1 MRPNTKSRYPTI
13 IASLVAFA
21 IPVALAQSPAAAD
34 AQTSSIFDAYI
45 YGFTPVLINATR
57 ALETAVPDNTTPG
70 RAPINQFAYRDT
82 LATPQD
88 QTIVRPNVDT
98 LYTSAW
104 LSLRNEPMI
113 LHVPDTADRY
123 YLIPMLDAYSNEFA
137 SIGSRTTGNGAGN
150 YAIVGPDWTG
160 PVPENV
166 SGIVRAPT
174 NTVWLLGRTLVQG
187 QSDVQKASAVAR
199 QLLLI
204 PLSEYG
210 KYLHTGTYTPPVGVP
225 VKAPNANF
233 DSQPLLSSPG
243 FSTPAFFDFLLPYA
257 LQNPAPAAQSP
268 TASEL
273 VLGGFLQQGQMTATV
288 ETQALELSVAAA
300 LATATPENGWSANL
314 QAGNYGS
321 NYALRTG
328 TALTGFGAN
337 APQDAVYLNAV
348 HDDNGKPL
356 SGANSY
362 VIHFAAGLT
371 PPANGFWS
379 ITAYNQQGFLV
390 ANPIGRYS
398 VGSESGLV
406 ANADG
411 SMDVLLQTAQPA
423 AQLSNWLPVPSGSFN
438 LTLRVYWPDQSVL
451 TGAWQPPAVTVT
463 SVPAS

>member
-1 MRPNTKSRYPTI
+1 
-13 IASLVAFA
+13 
-21 IPVALAQSPAAAD
+21 
-34 AQTSSIFDAYI
+34 
-45 YGFTPVLINATR
+45 
-57 ALETAVPDNTTPG
+57 
-70 RAPINQFAYRDT
+70 
-82 LATPQD
+82 
-88 QTIVRPNVDT
+88 
-98 LYTSAW
+98 
-104 LSLRNEPMI
+104 
-113 LHVPDTADRY
+113 
-123 YLIPMLDAYSNEFA
+123 
-137 SIGSRTTGNGAGN
+137 
-150 YAIVGPDWTG
+150 
-160 PVPENV
+160 
-166 SGIVRAPT
+166 
-174 NTVWLLGRTLVQG
+174 
-187 QSDVQKASAVAR
+187 
-199 QLLLI
+199 
-204 PLSEYG
+204 
-210 KYLHTGTYTPPVGVP
+210 
-225 VKAPNANF
+225 
-233 DSQPLLSSPG
+233 
-243 FSTPAFFDFLLPYA
+243 
-257 LQNPAPAAQSP
+257 
-268 TASEL
+268 
-273 VLGGFLQQGQMTATV
+273 MTATV
-288 ETQALELSVAAA
+288 ETQALELSVAAV

-362 VIHFAAGLT
+362 VIQFAAGLT

-398 VGSESGLV
+398 VGSESGVV

-411 SMDVLLQTAQPA
+411 SVDVLLQTAQPA